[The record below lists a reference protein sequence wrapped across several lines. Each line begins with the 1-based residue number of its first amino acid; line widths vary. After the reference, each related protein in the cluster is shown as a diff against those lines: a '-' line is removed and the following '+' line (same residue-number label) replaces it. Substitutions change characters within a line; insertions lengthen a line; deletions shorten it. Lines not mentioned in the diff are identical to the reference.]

1 MKAKSGNIKKQ
12 MYNWLVSEI
21 RDAEEVGIP
30 VAVDGKVYSMQDT
43 DKLHFMMEDS
53 YYMKS
58 YEGNQAGKI
67 VRIDF
72 DHIKSV

>member
-1 MKAKSGNIKKQ
+1 MKAKSGKIKNQ
-12 MYNWLVSEI
+12 MFDWLVSEI
-21 RDAEEVGIP
+21 NHAEEVGIP
-30 VAVDGKVYSMQDT
+30 VAVDGKVYSAQDAG
-43 DKLHFMMEDS
+43 KLHFMMEDS

-58 YEGNQAGKI
+58 YEGNEAGKI